1 MNNKYVQQFKKGS
14 LEMILLCL
22 IGRKETYGYEIITE
36 LNNSASVLGYAKE
49 GTIYPIL
56 YRLQEAELIKCRL
69 APAAANGGS
78 KKYYSLTDKGRN
90 VLDELILFWSSYEN
104 CVNGFIESEG
114 VQMKEQYI
122 KQVEKELSLPRKM
135 KKEVVRDLNEVFAS
149 AMEHGE
155 TEQQIIQRLGT
166 PKEFADSTAE
176 QFGID
181 NTKSKKRNGIIST
194 LAALVIAV
202 AAFSVY
208 AVTQSGKVPEGAIG
222 QADATT
228 NIQIEGAFAFDISQ
242 ILLAIGFAATAIAVL
257 LIIRTIHKNRR

>member
-1 MNNKYVQQFKKGS
+1 
-14 LEMILLCL
+14 
-22 IGRKETYGYEIITE
+22 
-36 LNNSASVLGYAKE
+36 
-49 GTIYPIL
+49 
-56 YRLQEAELIKCRL
+56 
-69 APAAANGGS
+69 
-78 KKYYSLTDKGRN
+78 
-90 VLDELILFWSSYEN
+90 
-104 CVNGFIESEG
+104 
-114 VQMKEQYI
+114 MKEQYI

-166 PKEFADSTAE
+166 PKEFAT
-176 QFGID
+176 
-181 NTKSKKRNGIIST
+181 
-194 LAALVIAV
+194 LVIAV

-242 ILLAIGFAATAIAVL
+242 ILLAIGFAATAIAIL

>member
-1 MNNKYVQQFKKGS
+1 
-14 LEMILLCL
+14 
-22 IGRKETYGYEIITE
+22 
-36 LNNSASVLGYAKE
+36 
-49 GTIYPIL
+49 
-56 YRLQEAELIKCRL
+56 
-69 APAAANGGS
+69 
-78 KKYYSLTDKGRN
+78 
-90 VLDELILFWSSYEN
+90 
-104 CVNGFIESEG
+104 
-114 VQMKEQYI
+114 MKEQYI

-194 LAALVIAV
+194 LVALIAPFHVIAV

-242 ILLAIGFAATAIAVL
+242 ILLAIGFAATAIAIL

>member
-1 MNNKYVQQFKKGS
+1 
-14 LEMILLCL
+14 
-22 IGRKETYGYEIITE
+22 
-36 LNNSASVLGYAKE
+36 
-49 GTIYPIL
+49 
-56 YRLQEAELIKCRL
+56 
-69 APAAANGGS
+69 
-78 KKYYSLTDKGRN
+78 
-90 VLDELILFWSSYEN
+90 
-104 CVNGFIESEG
+104 
-114 VQMKEQYI
+114 MKEQYI

-242 ILLAIGFAATAIAVL
+242 ILLAIGFAATAIALL
-257 LIIRTIHKNRR
+257 LIIKKKKKNRR

>member
-1 MNNKYVQQFKKGS
+1 MNNRYVQQFKKGS

-22 IGRKETYGYEIITE
+22 IGRKETYGYEIISE

-69 APAAANGGS
+69 APAVANGGS

-90 VLDELILFWSSYEN
+90 ILDEL
-104 CVNGFIESEG
+104 
-114 VQMKEQYI
+114 
-122 KQVEKELSLPRKM
+122 
-135 KKEVVRDLNEVFAS
+135 
-149 AMEHGE
+149 
-155 TEQQIIQRLGT
+155 
-166 PKEFADSTAE
+166 STAE

-181 NTKSKKRNGIIST
+181 NASSKKRKGIIS
-194 LAALVIAV
+194 ALVALIVAV
-202 AAFSVY
+202 VAFSIY
-208 AVTQSGKVPEGAIG
+208 AVTRLGKAPEGAIG

-228 NIQIEGAFAFDISQ
+228 NIQIESALGFDVLQ
-242 ILLAIGFAATAIAVL
+242 IILAVGFAAAVIAVL

>member
-1 MNNKYVQQFKKGS
+1 
-14 LEMILLCL
+14 
-22 IGRKETYGYEIITE
+22 
-36 LNNSASVLGYAKE
+36 
-49 GTIYPIL
+49 
-56 YRLQEAELIKCRL
+56 
-69 APAAANGGS
+69 
-78 KKYYSLTDKGRN
+78 
-90 VLDELILFWSSYEN
+90 
-104 CVNGFIESEG
+104 
-114 VQMKEQYI
+114 MKEQYI

-194 LAALVIAV
+194 L
-202 AAFSVY
+202 
-208 AVTQSGKVPEGAIG
+208 
-222 QADATT
+222 
-228 NIQIEGAFAFDISQ
+228 DISQ
-242 ILLAIGFAATAIAVL
+242 ILLAIGFAATAIAIL

>member
-1 MNNKYVQQFKKGS
+1 
-14 LEMILLCL
+14 
-22 IGRKETYGYEIITE
+22 
-36 LNNSASVLGYAKE
+36 
-49 GTIYPIL
+49 
-56 YRLQEAELIKCRL
+56 
-69 APAAANGGS
+69 
-78 KKYYSLTDKGRN
+78 
-90 VLDELILFWSSYEN
+90 
-104 CVNGFIESEG
+104 
-114 VQMKEQYI
+114 MKEQYI

-181 NTKSKKRNGIIST
+181 TKKRNGIIST
-194 LAALVIAV
+194 LAALVIAA

-208 AVTQSGKVPEGAIG
+208 AVTQSEKVPEGAIG

-242 ILLAIGFAATAIAVL
+242 ILLAIGFAATAIALL

>member
-1 MNNKYVQQFKKGS
+1 
-14 LEMILLCL
+14 
-22 IGRKETYGYEIITE
+22 
-36 LNNSASVLGYAKE
+36 
-49 GTIYPIL
+49 
-56 YRLQEAELIKCRL
+56 
-69 APAAANGGS
+69 
-78 KKYYSLTDKGRN
+78 
-90 VLDELILFWSSYEN
+90 
-104 CVNGFIESEG
+104 
-114 VQMKEQYI
+114 MKEQYI

-194 LAALVIAV
+194 LATAV

-242 ILLAIGFAATAIAVL
+242 ILLAIGFAATAIAIL

>member
-1 MNNKYVQQFKKGS
+1 
-14 LEMILLCL
+14 
-22 IGRKETYGYEIITE
+22 
-36 LNNSASVLGYAKE
+36 
-49 GTIYPIL
+49 
-56 YRLQEAELIKCRL
+56 
-69 APAAANGGS
+69 
-78 KKYYSLTDKGRN
+78 
-90 VLDELILFWSSYEN
+90 
-104 CVNGFIESEG
+104 
-114 VQMKEQYI
+114 MKEQYI

-194 LAALVIAV
+194 LAIAV

-242 ILLAIGFAATAIAVL
+242 ILLAIGFAATAIAIL

>member
-1 MNNKYVQQFKKGS
+1 
-14 LEMILLCL
+14 
-22 IGRKETYGYEIITE
+22 
-36 LNNSASVLGYAKE
+36 
-49 GTIYPIL
+49 
-56 YRLQEAELIKCRL
+56 
-69 APAAANGGS
+69 
-78 KKYYSLTDKGRN
+78 
-90 VLDELILFWSSYEN
+90 
-104 CVNGFIESEG
+104 
-114 VQMKEQYI
+114 MKEQYI

-166 PKEFADSTAE
+166 PDSTAE

-181 NTKSKKRNGIIST
+181 NTKSKKRNGIISA
-194 LAALVIAV
+194 LAAFVMAA

-208 AVTQSGKVPEGAIG
+208 AVAQSGKVPEGAIG
-222 QADATT
+222 QADAAT

-257 LIIRTIHKNRR
+257 FIIRTIHENRR

>member
-1 MNNKYVQQFKKGS
+1 
-14 LEMILLCL
+14 
-22 IGRKETYGYEIITE
+22 
-36 LNNSASVLGYAKE
+36 
-49 GTIYPIL
+49 
-56 YRLQEAELIKCRL
+56 
-69 APAAANGGS
+69 
-78 KKYYSLTDKGRN
+78 
-90 VLDELILFWSSYEN
+90 
-104 CVNGFIESEG
+104 
-114 VQMKEQYI
+114 MKEQYI

-181 NTKSKKRNGIIST
+181 NTKSKKRNGIISP
-194 LAALVIAV
+194 
-202 AAFSVY
+202 AFSVY

-242 ILLAIGFAATAIAVL
+242 ILLAIGFAATAIAIL

>member
-1 MNNKYVQQFKKGS
+1 
-14 LEMILLCL
+14 
-22 IGRKETYGYEIITE
+22 
-36 LNNSASVLGYAKE
+36 
-49 GTIYPIL
+49 
-56 YRLQEAELIKCRL
+56 
-69 APAAANGGS
+69 
-78 KKYYSLTDKGRN
+78 
-90 VLDELILFWSSYEN
+90 
-104 CVNGFIESEG
+104 
-114 VQMKEQYI
+114 MKEQYI

-194 LAALVIAV
+194 LAALVIA
-202 AAFSVY
+202 AA
-208 AVTQSGKVPEGAIG
+208 
-222 QADATT
+222 
-228 NIQIEGAFAFDISQ
+228 AFDISQ
-242 ILLAIGFAATAIAVL
+242 ILLAIGFAATAIALL